1 MKFVELNKTNN
12 HSYKLRGITQ
22 EEMNEINSYLL
33 NKNLE
38 GLQKFL
44 GDNIELLAAG
54 RTSEGLPTELLD
66 LVIPLEDRRISL
78 RLEDDIIFE
87 NWYGSQEDLMA
98 TDWQIVNSKN

>member
-1 MKFVELNKTNN
+1 MNFGQALDALNRGCKVNRIKWNN
-12 HSYKLRGITQ
+12 PR
-22 EEMNEINSYLL
+22 
-33 NKNLE
+33 
-38 GLQKFL
+38 FL
-44 GDNIELLAAG
+44 FLKQN
-54 RTSEGLPTELLD
+54 D